1 MYGLSK
7 KMARTLRIPLTVEG
21 TRVPSEVELAGA
33 VIVVLKLL
41 DGRSTDM
48 DLPGNDPAAAV
59 TDYLNTADDTCVVED
74 PLDVAERIIGDDVES
89 IIRVYFPLGQGH
101 SQQQQQQQQQQAPAV
116 GVTLGHTRLPASSVP
131 IFASVDV
138 LGQLPASYTVILDA
152 AAHFLRID
160 SEVIAAVVENSERRL
175 LRLSR

>member
-7 KMARTLRIPLTVEG
+7 KMARRLGIPLTVEG

-41 DGRSTDM
+41 EGRSTEV
-48 DLPGNDPAAAV
+48 DLPGNDTGGAV
-59 TDYLNTADDTCVVED
+59 ADYVNTADDTCVVED

-89 IIRVYFPLGQGH
+89 MIRVYFPLGQGE
-101 SQQQQQQQQQQAPAV
+101 QEQLQVPAV
-116 GVTLGHTRLPASSVP
+116 GVTVGHTRLPASSVP

-138 LGQLPASYTVILDA
+138 LGHAPYTVILDA

-160 SEVIAAVVENSERRL
+160 SQVIAAVVENSERRL